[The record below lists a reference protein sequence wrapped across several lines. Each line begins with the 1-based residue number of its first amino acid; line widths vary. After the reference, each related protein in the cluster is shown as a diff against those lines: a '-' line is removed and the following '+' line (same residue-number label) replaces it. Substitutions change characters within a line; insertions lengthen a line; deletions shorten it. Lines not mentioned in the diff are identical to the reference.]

1 MKMDRMIA
9 LFMDYCQSKR
19 LRPKTMQSYEQS
31 LRLFE
36 AWLKDTE
43 QITEVEHI
51 REATLRS
58 YMLDLQSRGK
68 YTACADNRTKLINHP
83 QNRGDYNGKITNITI
98 NNYLRNL
105 RVFFSWLVEIECVA
119 KSPMRKIRSLPE
131 ERPAKEFLTDEEVLA
146 LMKTPDKSRFHEYRD
161 IMIAMV
167 MLDSGTRLGETLS
180 MELDELNLT
189 ERTIRLPAD
198 KTKGRKE
205 RTVFFSLKTAK
216 ELRRWLQFKDRYCD
230 SPYVFPD

>member
-98 NNYLRNL
+98 KTICEP
-105 RVFFSWLVEIECVA
+105 RVFSLARGIECVA
-119 KSPMRKIRSLPE
+119 KSRSESAVCRKSARQRS
-131 ERPAKEFLTDEEVLA
+131 
-146 LMKTPDKSRFHEYRD
+146 S
-161 IMIAMV
+161 
-167 MLDSGTRLGETLS
+167 
-180 MELDELNLT
+180 
-189 ERTIRLPAD
+189 
-198 KTKGRKE
+198 
-205 RTVFFSLKTAK
+205 
-216 ELRRWLQFKDRYCD
+216 
-230 SPYVFPD
+230 

>member
-105 RVFFSWLVEIECVA
+105 RVFFS
-119 KSPMRKIRSLPE
+119 
-131 ERPAKEFLTDEEVLA
+131 
-146 LMKTPDKSRFHEYRD
+146 
-161 IMIAMV
+161 
-167 MLDSGTRLGETLS
+167 
-180 MELDELNLT
+180 
-189 ERTIRLPAD
+189 
-198 KTKGRKE
+198 
-205 RTVFFSLKTAK
+205 
-216 ELRRWLQFKDRYCD
+216 
-230 SPYVFPD
+230 